1 MRLLL
6 VEDEEMLSGII
17 AKGLR
22 TTGYAVDTAFDG
34 EEALYNYELNEYDL
48 IVLDLN
54 LPVIDGMEV
63 LKKIRETDA
72 VTKILILSART
83 EVDDRILGLDK
94 GANDYLI
101 KPFDFGELEAR
112 IRNLL
117 RREFVQTPSILKV
130 NGICVDTK
138 SKKAEFH
145 GCPLNLPRK
154 EYAILEY
161 LVLHKNQVISAE
173 QLVEHVWDNEF
184 DPFSNALRYH
194 ISLLKKEL
202 SKVSQEEIIKTLRG
216 QGYIIEED
224 KDEVSV

>member
-6 VEDEEMLSGII
+6 VEDEEMLSEII

-22 TTGYAVDTAFDG
+22 KDGYAVDTAFDG
-34 EEALYNYELNEYDL
+34 EEALYLYEINEYDL
-48 IVLDLN
+48 IILDLN
-54 LPVIDGMEV
+54 IPLIDGIDV
-63 LKKIRETDA
+63 LQKIRKADNS
-72 VTKILILSART
+72 TKILILSARA

-117 RREFVQTPSILKV
+117 RREFIQTPTILETK
-130 NGICVDTK
+130 GIVIDTK
-138 SKKAEFH
+138 LKKVEYK
-145 GCPLNLPRK
+145 GQSLNLPRK

-161 LVLHKNQVISAE
+161 LVIHKNEVVSAE
-173 QLVEHVWDNEF
+173 QLIEHIWDNDF

-194 ISLLKKEL
+194 ICSLKKKLNE
-202 SKVSQEEIIKTLRG
+202 VSETGVIQTIRG
-216 QGYIIEED
+216 QGYLIEGE
-224 KDEVSV
+224 